1 MVVNFLEEEVSII
14 GSEIFMNPAA
24 SEELTFGY
32 FVSKDLDLLHV
43 DFGIRYDHINRQGSI
58 NHQEE
63 HEDEDAGEVE

>member
-32 FVSKDLDLLHV
+32 FVSKDLDLLQRV
-43 DFGIRYDHINRQGSI
+43 CLEIDKIQG
-58 NHQEE
+58 
-63 HEDEDAGEVE
+63 